1 MIGAMRGIG
10 DKLSA
15 TVLHVSDTQFGRYH
29 RFDQAD
35 SLAAHLIRDAVALAE
50 IGVPPI
56 DLVILSGDIAERG
69 KRPEYKQALA
79 FTGQICKAL
88 ELGPERVVVVPG
100 NHDVSWDLS
109 VAAFAEWRDEHPD
122 GDPPPPYAKKWKHYQ
137 DFVTSLHGQAAFT
150 EEQPYR
156 LHRFDDLRIVVAA
169 MNSTIQESHENH
181 YGWCG
186 RDQLRWFAGQLA
198 AAEGML
204 RIGVLHHNARR
215 RAQADN
221 ENLRDEGDLTAI
233 LDEHLD
239 LLLHGHTHE
248 GKEDRLADGTL
259 VLATGS
265 AAVTA
270 EWRPG
275 DVPNQYQVLH
285 IQPGKVT
292 RWARQWDGR
301 RWIADPRAS
310 RSGNDIRVEI
320 RLATPGWGRQR
331 RDDITPA
338 KYDVLHADHGR
349 AGDFAAQVELVTRLD
364 LGEHAKTERRCKT
377 SSGGSRLDYLLA
389 FRPRAPLRCVGIVD
403 GQADRPIIDE
413 LNERVFSPL
422 RSRGADSVEFVVV
435 HHGPDDPSLRAHA
448 QERFGVRVKT
458 WTEYNNLLETGAYR
472 AWLRTELNAD
482 RLYPQDLYQPQRFQN
497 IDRFGRI
504 GRDVHTDLLGEV
516 YQMIMAEDGQFVLIL
531 GDAGFGKSFLVR
543 RLAYRLLANEHAS
556 LTPIVVYLRDRDK
569 RQSLEEMVSAALL
582 PSRATF
588 HGDRFQHSLE
598 AGNLALL
605 IDGYDEFAVR
615 VGYANAAAQ
624 LRTFTDALRGR
635 AKVLLTT
642 RPSHFRSTDEVTSK
656 LFDSLRTVQQGH
668 VYQLEPF
675 DQEQQRAFLTRWFE
689 LAGQPGPDELAG
701 RWMQAL
707 ADVDNLPELART
719 PRMLS
724 FIVEDLSLDE
734 LQQAAGQGT
743 VTAADLYQTL
753 VNRWLGEETTKIDPY
768 APGTVTATQRQELLE
783 ELALRLWQ
791 VGERDVTEDVL
802 EEAARAVL
810 DLPRLKLTLDQAAQ
824 EIGGRTLL
832 QVGGQRWRFAHQS
845 VWEFL
850 LASRLAAL
858 LRAGRGDELL
868 GEAQLTGLTIRFLRD
883 LAPREAAD
891 WAARVGGGGS

>member
-1 MIGAMRGIG
+1 VRRIDG
-10 DKLSA
+10 KLSV

-29 RFDQAD
+29 RFDAAD
-35 SLAAHLIRDAVALAE
+35 SLGSYLVRDVAGLAD
-50 IGVPPI
+50 IGVPPV

-69 KRPEYKQALA
+69 KRPEYEQARAFTDQIRQAL
-79 FTGQICKAL
+79 G
-88 ELGPERVVVVPG
+88 LGCERVVVVPG

-109 VAAFAEWRDEHPD
+109 MAAFAEWRDEHED
-122 GDPPPPYAKKWKHYQ
+122 TDPPPPYAKKWRHYQ
-137 DFVTSLHGQAAFT
+137 DFVTSLHGPAAFT

-156 LHRFDDLRIVVAA
+156 LHRFEDLRVVVAA
-169 MNSTIQESHENH
+169 MNSTMLESHEEH

-186 RDQLRWFAGQLA
+186 RDQLRWFADQLA
-198 AAEGML
+198 AADGML

-221 ENLRDEGDLTAI
+221 ENLKDEDALTAI
-233 LDEHLD
+233 LDGHLD

-265 AAVTA
+265 AAVT
-270 EWRPG
+270 EQWRPG
-275 DVPNQYQVLH
+275 EVPNQYQVLEVR
-285 IQPGKVT
+285 PGELT
-292 RWARQWDGR
+292 RWARQWDGQG

-310 RSGNDIRVEI
+310 RSGNNSRIRI
-320 RLATPGWGRQR
+320 RLDTPGWEQPGRG
-331 RDDITPA
+331 DSPPGTPA
-338 KYDVLHADHGR
+338 MKLDPGDGR
-349 AGDFAAQVELVTRLD
+349 AGDFAAQVEMVTRLD
-364 LGEHAKTERRCKT
+364 LGEQAKIERRVK
-377 SSGGSRLDYLLA
+377 GGNGGGRLEYLLA
-389 FRPRAPLRCVGIVD
+389 FRPKAPMRCVGIVD
-403 GQADRPIIDE
+403 GHADAAIIDE
-413 LNERVFSPL
+413 LDERVFSPL
-422 RSRGADSVEFVVV
+422 RSRGADSVELVVV
-435 HHGPDDPSLRAHA
+435 HHGPDDPALRAHA
-448 QERFGVRVKT
+448 RERGVRVKT
-458 WTEYNNLLETGAYR
+458 WTEYNDLLETGAYR
-472 AWLRTELNAD
+472 AWLRTELDAD
-482 RLYPQDLYQPQRFQN
+482 RLYPQELYQPQRFRD
-497 IDRFGRI
+497 IDRFGRV
-504 GRDVHTDLLGEV
+504 GRDEREDLLGEV
-516 YQMIMAEDGQFVLIL
+516 YRVIMAEDGQFVLIL
-531 GDAGFGKSFLVR
+531 GEAGFGKSFLVR
-543 RLAYRLLANEHAS
+543 RLAYRLLANERAS

-582 PSRATF
+582 ASRAAF

-598 AGNLALL
+598 AGTLALL

-656 LFDSLRTVQQGH
+656 LFDSLRVVHQGN

-675 DQEQQRAFLTRWFE
+675 DQEQQRAFLGRWFG
-689 LAGQPGPDELAG
+689 LAGQPGPDGLAA
-701 RWMQAL
+701 RWMRAL

-734 LQQAAGQGT
+734 VQQAAGQGT
-743 VTAADLYQTL
+743 VTAAALYQKL
-753 VNRWLGEETTKIDPY
+753 VTRWLGEETIKIDPD
-768 APGTVTATQRQELLE
+768 APGTVQAEKRQELLE
-783 ELALRLWQ
+783 ELALRLWRA
-791 VGERDVTEDVL
+791 GERDVTEDTL
-802 EEAARAVL
+802 QEAARTVL

-832 QVGGQRWRFAHQS
+832 QAGDQRWRFAHQS

-850 LASRLAAL
+850 LASRLAGL
-858 LRAGRGDELL
+858 LRAGHGDELL

-883 LAPREAAD
+883 LAPGEAAA
-891 WAARVGGGGS
+891 WAARVGGGL